1 MANLKRCLGVDLGAN
16 SVKVVELRRE
26 GDAVRI
32 VRAVTKPLDLLPNS
46 PPEERAEAT
55 SAAVRELLREEK
67 IALKQAVFSVPG
79 QSVFIKRVRLPRTTE
94 ERLHRIINYE
104 ARQQIPF
111 PLDKTLLEFQIFDE
125 PGDPQVEVL
134 LVAIKRDFIESFM
147 RTITRC
153 RLKPVAISVSSLAL
167 FNYHLFDGAAPDLLG
182 LTAKAERA
190 ERRSKGKRKRLR
202 LSLRRRKGGA
212 EEEKEE
218 AAEHPAPQMVE
229 EEDTD
234 LDLGEETDLDL
245 GEDVDFGDFEDLD
258 LGVEDVK
265 AFLNIGA
272 TTLDIVIA
280 RFGKRKSLGFTR
292 SVPIAGNEMTKLVMD
307 RLRLESFAEAEELKC
322 TQCVAVSD
330 GVDPGSLLPNAN
342 AEASNAA
349 TALINRLVAEI
360 RRTLDFFVSQPDGV
374 TVDSVVISGG
384 ASQMPNLGPY
394 IEDKIGLLVERA
406 EGPTSE
412 HLVTDAQPREGWHG
426 YFPAIGLALS
436 GMGLGKIAIDFLPTN
451 LKDIRQFKGKL
462 VEIAIL
468 AGCLAVSVGFGM
480 QMGEAN
486 VEWYDQRIQS
496 MQQSVMRAQPIV
508 NDGEQALEA
517 RRRIKTQFGELAKM
531 VPWREYWAKIYLEVI
546 SNCRPSQVFLTNVE
560 MTGYGQILIQ
570 GRSFT
575 PDAIATYAQR
585 INQETSAYI
594 QTGEDPAT
602 QLPMVE
608 VYTDP
613 IPHVTQRGETQTG
626 FTLFM
631 RTHTRTSSQSV
642 PYRDLS
648 PRAALG
654 LQQDAMRGGAFP
666 GDRRGQQG
674 NRRPQPGEAFM
685 R

>member
-1 MANLKRCLGVDLGAN
+1 VAKLKRCLGVDLGAN

-26 GDAVRI
+26 GNAVRI
-32 VRAVTKPLDLLPNS
+32 AKAVSKPLDLPPNA
-46 PPEERAEAT
+46 PPEERSEAT
-55 SAAVRELLREEK
+55 AAAVRDLLKEEK
-67 IALKQAVFSVPG
+67 IALKQAVFSIPG

-111 PLDKTLLEFQIFDE
+111 PLDKTLLEFQIFDD

-134 LVAIKRDFIESFM
+134 LVAIKREFIESFM
-147 RTITRC
+147 RTISRC
-153 RLKPVAISVSSLAL
+153 RLKPLAISVSSLAL
-167 FNYHLFDGAAPDLLG
+167 FNYHLFDISAPDLLG

-190 ERRSKGKRKRLR
+190 EKAERKSKGKRRGLK
-202 LSLRRRKGGA
+202 LSLRRKRKGA
-212 EEEKEE
+212 DEEEEE
-218 AAEHPAPQMVE
+218 AVEIPAPQVVE
-229 EEDTD
+229 EEDA
-234 LDLGEETDLDL
+234 DLDL
-245 GEDVDFGDFEDLD
+245 GEDVDFSDFDDLD

-307 RLRLESFAEAEELKC
+307 RLRLESFAEAEEIKC
-322 TQCVAVSD
+322 KQCVAVSD

-342 AEASNAA
+342 PDASNAA

-394 IEDKIGLLVERA
+394 IEDKIGLLVEQA

-412 HLVTDAQPREGWHG
+412 HLVADASPPEGWSG
-426 YFPAIGLALS
+426 YLPAIGLALG

-496 MQQSVMRAQPIV
+496 MQRSVQRAQPIV
-508 NDGEQALEA
+508 NDGEAALEA
-517 RRRIKTQFGELAKM
+517 RRRIKAQFDDLAKLI
-531 VPWREYWAKIYLEVI
+531 PWREHWAKIYLEVI

-560 MTGYGQILIQ
+560 MTGHGQILIQ

-585 INQETSAYI
+585 INQETSEFI
-594 QTGEDPAT
+594 QTGVDPLT
-602 QLPMVE
+602 QLPLVE
-608 VYTDP
+608 VYTNPRP
-613 IPHVTQRGETQTG
+613 IVTQRGENQTA

-631 RTHTRTSSQSV
+631 RTHTLSGSQAV
-642 PYRDLS
+642 PFRELS

-654 LQQDAMRGGAFP
+654 SQQETSRGLP
-666 GDRRGQQG
+666 GERRDPRD
-674 NRRPQPGEAFM
+674 NRGQPGEMF